1 MRLARTLIACALSAA
16 LAAGGLPAS
25 SAPASTT
32 VAVGTTKDL
41 SHIQFHGA
49 QPRAAR
55 REGRDLVLRFG
66 PIAPPDISLLR
77 VSPPPFLKGAVLQP
91 VKGGLDLR
99 LTLAEGADARLGR
112 DGGDVFV
119 NLAPVAQVATP
130 IAAQHPDQKPQTRA
144 DPTPAS
150 GVVKMVPEM
159 QNGILLL
166 HFGWRAPLGAA
177 VFRRGEAIWMVFDAP
192 GKIDLSQAPRGLRQM
207 GRIAQVGGAVA
218 AVRIVA
224 PPDMVAS
231 ANAEGGLWTL
241 AIGPA
246 IVGAQPAA
254 VRLTRDDA
262 GPAALTAQMAGATG
276 VFWLNDPVVGDRF
289 AAVTA
294 LAPAKGLPGRRAFI
308 DLTLLASSQGLAV
321 EPQAGDL
328 AIAAE
333 GDLVTISRPKGLAL
347 SPSSMQ
353 AKLAP
358 AAAGLPTAAALPA
371 LVDFDNWSK
380 TGEAGFAKRYDQV
393 LDAAAAEAAKGR
405 AGGVQAR
412 MALARFL
419 IGSELSYEA
428 IGALDMA
435 AKAEPR
441 LMGDP
446 EFRGLRGAARA
457 MSGRYKEAQAD
468 FSVPILA
475 EDPASALWRGY
486 IAQQLGD
493 SAGARQEFA
502 SGRSALQMF
511 ALKWRTRLARADAE
525 SALAVGDLP
534 AARAALSAA
543 GSGRLDAVESQ
554 GLSLTRARLEQ
565 AQGHAAQALALYD
578 QVAQSDY
585 GALAAPALLR
595 ATQIRLDSGKLTAPQ
610 AAQTLDSLRFR
621 WRGDATE
628 LDTIRMLGRIYMSQ
642 GRYREA
648 LEALRSAGQRL
659 PDLPQAAAISS
670 DLASTFKL
678 LFLNGGAD
686 GWQPIQALA
695 LFYDFKEFVPIGA
708 EGDFMVRKLARR
720 LVDVDLLDQAAD
732 LLNYQAFNR
741 LDGVPRA
748 EVATDLAMIQLMN
761 KKPEKAL
768 QALNSSRTTLLPTAL
783 NAERRL
789 LEARALMGLGRYDHA
804 LEVLATD
811 KSPEAREMRTDVAW
825 KQKDWAAAAGG
836 LEALLG
842 DRWKSA
848 EPLSAAEEVRLL
860 RAGVA
865 MSLAGDGAGL
875 TRLRTRY
882 AKLTP
887 SVRSPEAMQVALSG
901 GDVQMLTPADYS
913 RAVSDTDL
921 FTGWVARMKQRFRQ
935 KPPPVTTA
943 KPAQQAA
950 NPAPA
955 KG

>member
-1 MRLARTLIACALSAA
+1 MRIARTLVACALSAA
-16 LAAGGLPAS
+16 LVAGGLPAS

-32 VAVGTTKDL
+32 VAVGTTKGL
-41 SHIQFHGA
+41 SYIQFHGA

-66 PIAPPDISLLR
+66 SIAPPNIALLA

-119 NLAPVAQVATP
+119 NLAPVAEVATP
-130 IAAQHPDQKPQTRA
+130 AAAQHPDQKPQTRP

-159 QNGILLL
+159 QNGTLLL
-166 HFGWRAPLGAA
+166 KFAWRAPLGAA

-192 GKIDLSQAPRGLRQM
+192 GRLDLSQAPRGLRQM
-207 GRIAQVGGAVA
+207 SRANQVGGSVA

-224 PPDMVAS
+224 PPEMIAS
-231 ANAEGGLWTL
+231 ASAEGGLWTL

-246 IVGAQPAA
+246 IAGPQPAP
-254 VRLTRDDA
+254 VRLTRDDAA

-294 LAPAKGLPGRRAFI
+294 LAPAKGLSGRRAFI
-308 DLTLLASSQGLAV
+308 DLTLLPSSQGLAI

-333 GDLVTISRPKGLAL
+333 GDLVTITRPKGLAL

-358 AAAGLPTAAALPA
+358 SAANLPTAAALPA
-371 LVDFDNWSK
+371 LVDFENWSK
-380 TGEAGFAKRYDQV
+380 TGELSFGKRYDQI
-393 LDAAAAEAAKGR
+393 LDAAAAEAAKGK

-412 MALARFL
+412 MGLARFL

-475 EDPASALWRGY
+475 DDPASALWRGY

-502 SGRSALQMF
+502 AGRSALQMF

-525 SALAVGDLP
+525 SGLAVGDLP
-534 AARAALSAA
+534 AARIALSAA

-554 GLSLTRARLEQ
+554 GLNLTRARLEQ
-565 AQGHAAQALALYD
+565 AQGHVAQALGLYD
-578 QVAQSDY
+578 QVAQSNY

-595 ATQIRLDSGKLTAPQ
+595 ATQIRLDSGKMTAPQ

-628 LDTIRMLGRIYMSQ
+628 LDTIRMLGRI
-642 GRYREA
+642 
-648 LEALRSAGQRL
+648 
-659 PDLPQAAAISS
+659 
-670 DLASTFKL
+670 
-678 LFLNGGAD
+678 
-686 GWQPIQALA
+686 
-695 LFYDFKEFVPIGA
+695 
-708 EGDFMVRKLARR
+708 
-720 LVDVDLLDQAAD
+720 
-732 LLNYQAFNR
+732 
-741 LDGVPRA
+741 
-748 EVATDLAMIQLMN
+748 
-761 KKPEKAL
+761 
-768 QALNSSRTTLLPTAL
+768 
-783 NAERRL
+783 
-789 LEARALMGLGRYDHA
+789 
-804 LEVLATD
+804 
-811 KSPEAREMRTDVAW
+811 
-825 KQKDWAAAAGG
+825 
-836 LEALLG
+836 
-842 DRWKSA
+842 
-848 EPLSAAEEVRLL
+848 
-860 RAGVA
+860 
-865 MSLAGDGAGL
+865 
-875 TRLRTRY
+875 
-882 AKLTP
+882 
-887 SVRSPEAMQVALSG
+887 
-901 GDVQMLTPADYS
+901 
-913 RAVSDTDL
+913 
-921 FTGWVARMKQRFRQ
+921 
-935 KPPPVTTA
+935 
-943 KPAQQAA
+943 
-950 NPAPA
+950 
-955 KG
+955 